1 MVWPQTLALM
11 AGTVVGGLAGAYL
24 ARVIPRNVVR
34 VLVVA
39 VGAALTISF
48 ARRYWF

>member
-1 MVWPQTLALM
+1 M
-11 AGTVVGGLAGAYL
+11 AGTIFGGLAGSYL
-24 ARVIPRNVVR
+24 ARVIPRHVVR

-39 VGAALTISF
+39 VGAALTVSF